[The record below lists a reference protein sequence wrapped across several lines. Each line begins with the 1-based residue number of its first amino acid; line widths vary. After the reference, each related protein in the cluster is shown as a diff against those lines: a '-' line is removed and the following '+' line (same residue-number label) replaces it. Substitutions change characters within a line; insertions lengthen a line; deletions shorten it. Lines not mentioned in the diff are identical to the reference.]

1 MNSINSL
8 VIEGNAVN
16 KAVLKET
23 ARGTKL
29 CSFSIASERY
39 FKNGDGME
47 KEVSY
52 FDIETWGSLAETCEK
67 IDKGRGL
74 RVIGRLKQSRWT
86 GSDGKPCSRIVIIAD
101 HVEFKPIFNK
111 AE

>member
-29 CSFSIASERY
+29 CSFSIASERFY
-39 FKNGDGME
+39 KNGDGME

-52 FDIETWGSLAETCEK
+52 FDVETWGNLAETCAN
-67 IDKGRGL
+67 IDKGIGL
-74 RVIGRLKQSRWT
+74 RIVGRLKQNRWT
-86 GSDGKPCSRIVIIAD
+86 GSDGKQYSKIIVVAE
-101 HVEFKPIFNK
+101 HVEFKPVYKK